1 MARFPTFLKS
11 EQDTMINIISYKFYL
26 KTFTEVPTGYFR
38 KYQLSLRSTLAV
50 NPKEELKIKFSF
62 IKYDDSTEGMIVFSF
77 HSKSISDFTMCKL
90 FWSAIQV
97 KQLRWADS
105 SFLRNDWTIVQNLNF
120 SPRHLTD
127 QPWTNPHTYNRNH
140 HRSRINPI
148 WIWGTKWLFCSQP

>member
-1 MARFPTFLKS
+1 
-11 EQDTMINIISYKFYL
+11 MINILSYKFYL

-105 SFLRNDWTIVQNLNF
+105 LFLRNDWTIVSSQILHF
-120 SPRHLTD
+120 SHVTSL
-127 QPWTNPHTYNRNH
+127 TNPGQTLTLIIATTIGH
-140 HRSRINPI
+140 
-148 WIWGTKWLFCSQP
+148 G